1 MDIIT
6 YSLNNISNVTLKAST
21 DISIKVFTQTECFC
35 YNHQLSFKGR
45 TSISTVSCHFLEML
59 THIHNFCLQ
68 DTFSIPV
75 VLYEINSLKKKKR
88 ERKKKTRKAETDLIF
103 FFQFF
108 DLSKLLRGQDNL
120 HTLHV
125 SHQQTLGLQELVIG
139 FLPRVFQLVVLL
151 SLLL

>member
-1 MDIIT
+1 M
-6 YSLNNISNVTLKAST
+6 N
-21 DISIKVFTQTECFC
+21 SI
-35 YNHQLSFKGR
+35 
-45 TSISTVSCHFLEML
+45 
-59 THIHNFCLQ
+59 
-68 DTFSIPV
+68 
-75 VLYEINSLKKKKR
+75 KKKKR
-88 ERKKKTRKAETDLIF
+88 ERKKKTRRAETDLIF